1 MVEKIFDGI
10 SAVVKL
16 KRKMKTVTHV
26 YALKCYLCLC
36 SVPTSIPL
44 LIRWGEGE
52 DAGHRE

>member
-16 KRKMKTVTHV
+16 KSKMKTVTHV
-26 YALKCYLCLC
+26 YALKCYLCP
-36 SVPTSIPL
+36 VPTSIPL